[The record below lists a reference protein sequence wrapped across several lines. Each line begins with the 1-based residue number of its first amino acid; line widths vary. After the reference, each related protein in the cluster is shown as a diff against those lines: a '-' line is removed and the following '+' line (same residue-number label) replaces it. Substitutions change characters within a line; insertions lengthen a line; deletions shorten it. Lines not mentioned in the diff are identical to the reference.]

1 MSMKACLGL
10 MLFHLFIVKTFADIR
25 PTIDSLLGKKIWI
38 EDAFAGQSFTLRKE
52 KKNYFVEWIRHGA
65 GVPEIRTNQC
75 KVRLDSKYQ
84 FRFALTHP
92 EEKNGEFMVS
102 ISNGG
107 IIKVY
112 HNGIRIYANRVK

>member
-52 KKNYFVEWIRHGA
+52 KKNYFVEWIRHGS
-65 GVPEIRTNQC
+65 ESL
-75 KVRLDSKYQ
+75 RLEQINARSDSIVSTSFDLHSLTRKRKTESLWSP
-84 FRFALTHP
+84 FRM
-92 EEKNGEFMVS
+92 EV
-102 ISNGG
+102 
-107 IIKVY
+107 
-112 HNGIRIYANRVK
+112 